1 MSLPS
6 DTPDV
11 LKRILRRKAE
21 IVAERNEQIGLRAF
35 RDQVESADPPRG
47 FVAALERA
55 VGRGDAAVIAEVKRA
70 SPSKGLLRDPFDPPA
85 IARSYRSGGA
95 TCLSVLTDE
104 DFFQGADDHLRQAR
118 AAVDLPVLRKDFI
131 IDAYQVFEA
140 RALGADCILLIVAAL
155 GDPALREFHEL
166 ALDLG
171 MDVLVEVH
179 SEQELER
186 ALALEPPLLGINNRD
201 LHTFETDIETTL
213 RLRERVPDSVRLVT
227 ESGIHTAEEVARMRA
242 GGVHC
247 FLVGEAFMR
256 AEEPGER
263 LRELFTGA

>member
-1 MSLPS
+1 MSLP
-6 DTPDV
+6 DETPDI

-21 IVAERNEQIGLRAF
+21 IVAERSEQLGLRAF
-35 RDQVESADPPRG
+35 REQVETADPPRG
-47 FVAALERA
+47 FAAALDRA
-55 VGRGDAAVIAEVKRA
+55 VEAGEAGIIAEVKRA
-70 SPSKGLLRDPFDPPA
+70 SPSKGLLRDPYDPAA
-85 IARSYRSGGA
+85 IARSYQAGGA
-95 TCLSVLTDE
+95 ACLSVLTDE
-104 DFFQGADDHLRQAR
+104 DFFQGADEHLRLAR
-118 AAVDLPVLRKDFI
+118 GAVELPVLRKDFV

-186 ALALEPPLLGINNRD
+186 ALALEPRLLGINNRD

-213 RLRERVPDSVRLVT
+213 RLRERVPAGTRLVT

-242 GGVHC
+242 HDVHC

-263 LRELFTGA
+263 LRDLFGGS